1 MSNSLGCILTTSA
14 SCLAASDLVAEVLEV
29 ANNVNSLSSRLG
41 VTDVAVS
48 EEDRAVEVEAI
59 AFKTCN
65 LQRCRRP
72 LFTVKCEVT
81 QGKRSA
87 VMISNE
93 VENEL
98 GDLLFTFIWIWL
110 FTVNWPAESLSG

>member
-1 MSNSLGCILTTSA
+1 M
-14 SCLAASDLVAEVLEV
+14 VAEVLEV

-48 EEDRAVEVEAI
+48 EEDTAVEVEAI

-72 LFTVKCEVT
+72 WFTVKCEITQEKANSVMKRRMNFEEPMAKVT
-81 QGKRSA
+81 FHY
-87 VMISNE
+87 
-93 VENEL
+93 
-98 GDLLFTFIWIWL
+98 LLSFGCL
-110 FTVNWPAESLSG
+110 P

>member
-1 MSNSLGCILTTSA
+1 M
-14 SCLAASDLVAEVLEV
+14 
-29 ANNVNSLSSRLG
+29 NSLSSRLG

-65 LQRCRRP
+65 LQHCRRP

-81 QGKRSA
+81 QGKENA
-87 VMISNE
+87 VMKWRMNL
-93 VENEL
+93 VTYYL
-98 GDLLFTFIWIWL
+98 DLVVYGGL
-110 FTVNWPAESLSG
+110 AS

>member
-65 LQRCRRP
+65 LQHCRRP

-81 QGKRSA
+81 QGKENA
-87 VMISNE
+87 VMKWRMNL
-93 VENEL
+93 VTYYL
-98 GDLLFTFIWIWL
+98 DLVVYGGL
-110 FTVNWPAESLSG
+110 AS

>member
-1 MSNSLGCILTTSA
+1 M
-14 SCLAASDLVAEVLEV
+14 LEV

-59 AFKTCN
+59 AFQTCN

-81 QGKRSA
+81 QGKGSA

-98 GDLLFTFIWIWL
+98 GDLLLRHRSHLEEFFITSCIL
-110 FTVNWPAESLSG
+110 DKI

>member
-1 MSNSLGCILTTSA
+1 M
-14 SCLAASDLVAEVLEV
+14 
-29 ANNVNSLSSRLG
+29 NSLSSRLG

-81 QGKRSA
+81 QGKENA
-87 VMISNE
+87 VMKWRMNL
-93 VENEL
+93 VTYYL
-98 GDLLFTFIWIWL
+98 DLVVYGGL
-110 FTVNWPAESLSG
+110 AS

>member
-1 MSNSLGCILTTSA
+1 M
-14 SCLAASDLVAEVLEV
+14 
-29 ANNVNSLSSRLG
+29 NSLSSRLG

-59 AFKTCN
+59 AFQTCN

-81 QGKRSA
+81 QGKGSA